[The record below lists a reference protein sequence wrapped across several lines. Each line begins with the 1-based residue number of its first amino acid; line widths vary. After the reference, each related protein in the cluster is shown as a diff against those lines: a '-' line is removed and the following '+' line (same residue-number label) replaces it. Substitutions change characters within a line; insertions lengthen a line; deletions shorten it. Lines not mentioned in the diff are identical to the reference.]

1 VIPSLA
7 PASLLR
13 GAECGSLNTA
23 VLPTPMGCA
32 TRIDLSDSEWK
43 LIEPAIPPAKRGGR
57 RREVNVREVLNAIF
71 YVLSTGCQWQALPKD
86 LPPKSTAHSY
96 FMLWD
101 WDGTLERIHHA
112 LYVETREREGREVE
126 LDGCDHRQPERQ
138 GRSKRGSALD
148 PQGFDA
154 GKKITGRKRHILV
167 DALGLLLNVV
177 VHPADIQDRDGA
189 RLVLDRRTR
198 CLFPFIERSF
208 ADAGYQGPRAARAA
222 ASTGRWVFE
231 IIKRNELHKFI
242 VLPRRWIVERA
253 LTWISRNRRLT
264 RDFERYARTVAAFV
278 RLAMIRIMLRRLTR
292 TTHST

>member
-1 VIPSLA
+1 MWKPEHRRAADRHGLRYPS
-7 PASLLR
+7 
-13 GAECGSLNTA
+13 
-23 VLPTPMGCA
+23 
-32 TRIDLSDSEWK
+32 DLSDSEWA

-112 LYVETREREGREVE
+112 LYVEIREREGREASPTAAII
-126 LDGCDHRQPERQ
+126 DSQ
-138 GRSKRGSALD
+138 SAKGA
-148 PQGFDA
+148 QNGAA

-167 DALGLLLNVV
+167 DTLGLLLNVV
-177 VHPADIQDRDGA
+177 VHPADVQDREGA

-198 CLFPFIERSF
+198 CLFPFIERIF
-208 ADAGYQGPRAARAA
+208 ADAGYQGPRAAQAA
-222 ASTGRWVFE
+222 ARTGRWVFE
-231 IIKRNELHKFI
+231 IVKRNELHKFVI
-242 VLPRRWIVERA
+242 LPKRWIVERTLA
-253 LTWISRNRRLT
+253 WISRNRRLA

-292 TTHST
+292 ATHST